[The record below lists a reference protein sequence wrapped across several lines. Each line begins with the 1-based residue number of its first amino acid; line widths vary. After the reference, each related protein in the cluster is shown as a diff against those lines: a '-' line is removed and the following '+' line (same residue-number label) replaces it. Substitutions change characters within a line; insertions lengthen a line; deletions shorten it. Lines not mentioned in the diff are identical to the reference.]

1 MTIAWSMPAE
11 SKFRREDSPSGVSI
25 RFQVSEAS
33 FHLNVPWVNGALVG
47 VLPMAGQTIEDAC
60 GQAIRV
66 ESDLFGRSA
75 PFRLLGR
82 WRTSSLARVFCN
94 GP

>member
-1 MTIAWSMPAE
+1 MVDAAE

-47 VLPMAGQTIEDAC
+47 VLPTAGQTIEDAC

-66 ESDLFGRSA
+66 ESDLFGRSCA
-75 PFRLLGR
+75 LPVAGP
-82 WRTSSLARVFCN
+82 LADLKPGESVLQWSMKR
-94 GP
+94 